1 MSPGPAVFQGLFWNL
16 LRTENNCLSWTRRL
30 CEIPVVCWTKVIN
43 TTKSNYSLLGR
54 SCRGNMGVAVTNLLS
69 GKEIQHVG
77 RIENEVTFTVDLPS
91 QICDLCVCGRDF
103 DAPQAVQDFSHQF
116 GILSTRDL
124 IFLQPT
130 IQTGDWGTFGLSG
143 NRCLGPV
150 QTTNGTKA
158 SWPTKTLHIKRSGC

>member
-1 MSPGPAVFQGLFWNL
+1 
-16 LRTENNCLSWTRRL
+16 
-30 CEIPVVCWTKVIN
+30 
-43 TTKSNYSLLGR
+43 
-54 SCRGNMGVAVTNLLS
+54 MGVAVTNLLS

-130 IQTGDWGTFGLSG
+130 IQTGD
-143 NRCLGPV
+143 
-150 QTTNGTKA
+150 
-158 SWPTKTLHIKRSGC
+158 